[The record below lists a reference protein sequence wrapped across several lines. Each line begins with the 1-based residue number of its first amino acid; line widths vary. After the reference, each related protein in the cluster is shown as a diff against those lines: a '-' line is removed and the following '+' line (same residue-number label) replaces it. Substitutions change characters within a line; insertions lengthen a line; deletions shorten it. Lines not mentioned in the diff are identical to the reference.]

1 MASRSLQTRLD
12 VTRPDPE
19 NREFKHPNI
28 LDWTDTH
35 RAQILNALFTV
46 LLGNPEL
53 RKPHDAQ
60 AKTRFKQWWRLI
72 GSAVEHAAEVMKA
85 PTDFK
90 KQFLEQE
97 EVDDGGVSL
106 ADALIILADKWPQS
120 FLANDLAE
128 FINKEFPDDIQRQVR
143 EFLYPNSTDPKAKF
157 SSKSVGTA
165 LGRHIDEPVASG
177 GKVYTLR
184 RYQELHGKSAAK
196 YRVDIGVRGCQV
208 SGSSGCPQPFFTRA
222 NTIFF
227 NPQKIS
233 SSRARHRAEIRPDN
247 PISRT
252 SRL

>member
-1 MASRSLQTRLD
+1 MAGPVYILWDNIERGSRLSCPYIEKSCTEGFYVDRKLGVNETVRASAASIHIFTGNNVGPKAGSDLASRSLQTRLD

-35 RAQILNALFTV
+35 RAQILNALFTI

-60 AKTRFKQWWRLI
+60 AKTRFKQWWRLV

-120 FLANDLAE
+120 FLVNDVAE
-128 FINKEFPDDIQRQVR
+128 LSPTSPCRSR
-143 EFLYPNSTDPKAKF
+143 W
-157 SSKSVGTA
+157 TA
-165 LGRHIDEPVASG
+165 QMARVA
-177 GKVYTLR
+177 
-184 RYQELHGKSAAK
+184 Q
-196 YRVDIGVRGCQV
+196 
-208 SGSSGCPQPFFTRA
+208 
-222 NTIFF
+222 
-227 NPQKIS
+227 
-233 SSRARHRAEIRPDN
+233 RARSTVRAGAA
-247 PISRT
+247 SRET
-252 SRL
+252 GATEGGNYGK